1 MVIFFFQVAD
11 NSFPNILAVLSGY
24 SADTA
29 KEQVC
34 DTNKKGCLDEMPM
47 IWKYFKNASY
57 LTGYAEDESSSNHF
71 NYLKPGFT
79 KKPMD
84 FYFRPIL
91 RALETKMDVYR
102 LPEHDYM
109 QYCLGRRMA
118 NRYIYDYGRQFTH
131 RFVHE
136 RPIWGMFWS
145 NHFSHDD
152 PFMPSA
158 MQEKVLGDLLEFE
171 EEGDFEEMIMIFFA
185 DHGTRYGKL
194 TELKDGF
201 LEERLPMM
209 FIYLP
214 SWFRETYPSYVKG
227 LELNQH
233 RLCSNFDLHNTLK
246 HIIEIGGT
254 RDGPKLPKSFD
265 CPTCQSLFY
274 PLPEDRTCSQAG
286 IEEHWCT
293 CEPYRPITGLRW
305 TRPIAHAVIDRMNEY
320 FVHKNLSQLCS
331 NLTLSYIHKTEIK
344 MGLNI
349 NFSEELK
356 EQETAVY
363 RIKFKVNQNS
373 ADFQATVVYNNSTQK
388 AEVNVEKISRT
399 NSYKDDSTCIDDK
412 LSKLYCICFNDL
424 KS

>member
-1 MVIFFFQVAD
+1 
-11 NSFPNILAVLSGY
+11 
-24 SADTA
+24 
-29 KEQVC
+29 
-34 DTNKKGCLDEMPM
+34 
-47 IWKYFKNASY
+47 
-57 LTGYAEDESSSNHF
+57 
-71 NYLKPGFT
+71 
-79 KKPMD
+79 
-84 FYFRPIL
+84 
-91 RALETKMDVYR
+91 
-102 LPEHDYM
+102 
-109 QYCLGRRMA
+109 
-118 NRYIYDYGRQFTH
+118 
-131 RFVHE
+131 
-136 RPIWGMFWS
+136 
-145 NHFSHDD
+145 
-152 PFMPSA
+152 MPSA

-214 SWFRETYPSYVKG
+214 SWFRETYPSYVKA
-227 LELNQH
+227 LELNRH

-254 RDGPKLPKSFD
+254 PDGPKLPKSFD